1 MLLAGLGVPTLAL
14 SGPWCYKRLP
24 RVVRDILRWT
34 MGAVIA
40 ICGYL
45 WISRELIVAIPVTIV
60 LLVFWMAY
68 FNVRR
73 KRRLH
78 ACDGCEELSDKGV
91 CSGCRLQADGVRRYE
106 QTATQLYLASGRVPA
121 LPPSPRGPKIQ
132 SR

>member
-68 FNVRR
+68 FNVR
-73 KRRLH
+73 
-78 ACDGCEELSDKGV
+78 
-91 CSGCRLQADGVRRYE
+91 
-106 QTATQLYLASGRVPA
+106 
-121 LPPSPRGPKIQ
+121 
-132 SR
+132 